1 MGNDT
6 VRDLIQKFNN
16 GQFTDEIEPYFNDL
30 MTFLNYVKKYN
41 LLDEIDLGEIP
52 SNDFDDEL
60 FEFLVEN
67 DILSNTNYDYIP
79 EEFKNHFLLHHL
91 EHNYEWAVEYITQN
105 LLTDVQVRKD
115 GFYLYLKDREDLSRL
130 FCEGRRSD
138 YVAKDVAKQIFSEE
152 GLGHDWY
159 FDYDRKP
166 SDTID
171 ELDDSN
177 IASLKNIIFKE
188 IANQEMSIEDY
199 DSDFF
204 EQLSEEQ
211 GTEDY
216 FIIRSE
222 DLDDLLKD
230 ENAINE
236 LCKKDLEELGS
247 NLRSLYHWA
256 ENSAYEDEVYSLVY
270 DGLNEYFEGRIEET
284 PRQVKRSDGTT
295 ITKYDNYIKIN
306 NFISL
311 VSNFLDNNKGSAY
324 NDSQLDYYGSFE
336 ELINTM
342 IYNDDIECI
351 DFRIPEYPDWTLT
364 KKNINEMFHDY
375 I

>member
-1 MGNDT
+1 M
-6 VRDLIQKFNN
+6 
-16 GQFTDEIEPYFNDL
+16 
-30 MTFLNYVKKYN
+30 
-41 LLDEIDLGEIP
+41 
-52 SNDFDDEL
+52 
-60 FEFLVEN
+60 
-67 DILSNTNYDYIP
+67 
-79 EEFKNHFLLHHL
+79 
-91 EHNYEWAVEYITQN
+91 
-105 LLTDVQVRKD
+105 
-115 GFYLYLKDREDLSRL
+115 
-130 FCEGRRSD
+130 
-138 YVAKDVAKQIFSEE
+138 
-152 GLGHDWY
+152 
-159 FDYDRKP
+159 
-166 SDTID
+166 
-171 ELDDSN
+171 
-177 IASLKNIIFKE
+177 SL
-188 IANQEMSIEDY
+188 EDY

-247 NLRSLYHWA
+247 NLRSLYRWA
-256 ENSAYEDEVYSLVY
+256 ENSAYEDEDYSLVY

-295 ITKYDNYIKIN
+295 ITEYDNYIKIN

-311 VSNFLDNNKGSAY
+311 VSNFLDNNKGSGY

-336 ELINTM
+336 ELINSM
-342 IYNDDIECI
+342 IYNDYIECI
-351 DFRIPEYPDWTLT
+351 DFRIPEYPDWSLT